1 MGKEISNSKEELP
14 KIDGMEAGRR
24 LYQIWYAYE
33 LSSKRPENDT
43 ARQESISELNKSMSE
58 EAVSY
63 LDEEV
68 ATAIDGR
75 ETNPITRG
83 MQIKIRATQDA
94 IKERAR
100 NRSQGE
106 KLAIRRN
113 KAHSRRGTPR
123 DLIH

>member
-1 MGKEISNSKEELP
+1 MGKELSNNKEELP
-14 KIDGMEAGRR
+14 KIDGQETGRR
-24 LYQIWYAYE
+24 LYQIWYVYE
-33 LSSKRPENDT
+33 LSSKRPENDS
-43 ARQESISELNKSMSE
+43 ARQESISELSKSMSV
-58 EAVSY
+58 EAAAY

-68 ATAIDGR
+68 ATEVNGH

-113 KAHSRRGTPR
+113 KAQSRRGTPR